1 MFFRKHTSETFLR
14 EHEALPNARSKELSL
29 LFLSRKKIQK
39 SLDKLN
45 ATEDWTSNPAVTAS
59 SSTKGNVV
67 TTVLEILVI
76 VSDRLPIMDHVTRG

>member
-1 MFFRKHTSETFLR
+1 MFFRKHTYETFLR
-14 EHEALPNARSKELSL
+14 KSEALPNARSKELSL

-59 SSTKGNVV
+59 SSTKGNVI